1 MATTTQHLA
10 LQDFL
15 KLPNIE
21 ESPAWEFVDGQ
32 ANQKP
37 MPTAF
42 HSILQKRLTAAIDQA
57 DSPYEAFP
65 ALRCILSSNSVVPDI
80 TVIYQDRVPSEN
92 VAVEG
97 APDWMIEILSPDQ
110 STTKLIAKI
119 QTCLQE
125 GTQLGWLIDPTER
138 VIIILWPDNRIA
150 LLRSSD
156 RLPVP
161 QDIPLELTVDQVFGW
176 LRQPS

>member
-1 MATTTQHLA
+1 MATTIQQIT

-32 ANQKP
+32 VHQKP
-37 MPTAF
+37 MPTAH

-57 DSPYEAFP
+57 NSPYEAFP
-65 ALRCILSSNSVVPDI
+65 ELRCILSSNSVVPDI
-80 TVIYQDRVPSEN
+80 TLIRQERVPYEN
-92 VAVEG
+92 VPVEG
-97 APDWMIEILSPDQ
+97 APDWMIEIFSPDQ

-119 QTCLQE
+119 QTCLKE
-125 GTQLGWLIDPTER
+125 GTQLGWLIDSEEQ
-138 VIIILWPDNRIA
+138 VIMVLLPDHRMT
-150 LLRSSD
+150 LLRNSD

-161 QDIPLELTVDQVFGW
+161 QDIPLDLTVE
-176 LRQPS
+176 

>member
-1 MATTTQHLA
+1 MATTTQQLT

-15 KLPNIE
+15 KRPNIE

-32 ANQKP
+32 VHQKP
-37 MPTAF
+37 MPTAH

-57 DSPYEAFP
+57 NSPYEAFP
-65 ALRCILSSNSVVPDI
+65 ELRCALSSNSVVPDI
-80 TVIYQDRVPSEN
+80 TVIHQDRIPSRN
-92 VAVEG
+92 TAVEG

-119 QTCLQE
+119 QTCLQQ
-125 GTQLGWLIDPTER
+125 GTQLGWLIDSMEQ
-138 VIIILWPDNRIA
+138 VIMVLWPDTRIA
-150 LLRSSD
+150 LLSSGD

-161 QDIPLELTVDQVFGW
+161 QNIPLDLTVEQVFGW
-176 LRQPS
+176 LP